1 MSFFITGLLKNSCGA
16 GKMAEGVKVL
26 STKPDDLSLIPE
38 SHRIGEN
45 RLSQVRHGRNAI
57 PQVNKYNSKKIC

>member
-1 MSFFITGLLKNSCGA
+1 MSFFITGLLKNSWA
-16 GKMAEGVKVL
+16 GKMAEEVKVL
-26 STKPDDLSLIPE
+26 STKPDDLSLIPG

-45 RLSQVRHGRNAI
+45 RLSQVHHGRNAI